1 MMLRIP
7 FAALMAFLFAGF
19 MSAPLAQQAGG
30 AVAIDDDDIGGVVTS
45 AKGPEAG
52 VWVIAETAGLG
63 TKFRKIVVTD
73 DAGRYVVPDLPRGD
87 YTLWV
92 RGYGLADSKP
102 VPGRP
107 GQRVN
112 LQATIAASP
121 RRCRGQS
128 IPPTTG
134 IR

>member
-19 MSAPLAQQAGG
+19 MSAPLAQQAGS

-63 TKFRKIVVTD
+63 D
-73 DAGRYVVPDLPRGD
+73 QVPENRRDRRRRPLRG
-87 YTLWV
+87 
-92 RGYGLADSKP
+92 A
-102 VPGRP
+102 
-107 GQRVN
+107 
-112 LQATIAASP
+112 
-121 RRCRGQS
+121 
-128 IPPTTG
+128 
-134 IR
+134 